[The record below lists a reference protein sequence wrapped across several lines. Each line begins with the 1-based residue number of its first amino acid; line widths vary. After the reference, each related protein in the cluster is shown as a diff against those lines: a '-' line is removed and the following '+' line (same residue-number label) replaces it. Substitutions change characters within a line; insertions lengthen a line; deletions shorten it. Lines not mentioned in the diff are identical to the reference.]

1 MFVGV
6 DVIVS
11 VGVVVGN
18 IVGSVD
24 IVRVGVDTVGG
35 CVCWCLCQCKCW

>member
-6 DVIVS
+6 ADIVS
-11 VGVVVGN
+11 VGVVVGD
-18 IVGSVD
+18 IVGGVD

-35 CVCWCLCQCKCW
+35 GVCWC